1 MGAYHPGSM
10 ELRRALLLFA
20 IVLGLAAL
28 VSSVVEPGRRA
39 SPRTAATGEPPAG
52 APRGGRSGAPRPL
65 HLSASG
71 TRPRTVTVR
80 AGVAAVL
87 SVAVEEPGQVSIPD
101 LGQTAAAE
109 PATPARFDLLVERP
123 GRLRVVFAPAAGGPA
138 ARVGTMR
145 VTR

>member
-1 MGAYHPGSM
+1 M

-28 VSSVVEPGRRA
+28 VSSVVEPVRTE
-39 SPRTAATGEPPAG
+39 SPRTAATGAPPAT
-52 APRGGRSGAPRPL
+52 AIPGRASGAARPL
-65 HLSASG
+65 RLSAAG
-71 TRPRTVTVR
+71 TRNRTVTVR

-123 GRLRVVFAPAAGGPA
+123 GRLRVVFSPAAGGPA
-138 ARVGTMR
+138 SRAGTLR